1 MRPDNE
7 LEPRDPRVYLAI
19 ERTFLS
25 WIRTGL
31 AMMGFGFIVARF
43 GVFLRE
49 MGMVGTNPPPES
61 AGLSVYVGTALV
73 FLGVAVNLFAVIIHV
88 RMVGRW
94 NRGDRIARKPSAL
107 GIAIATVVG
116 HSVRVARANPIHA
129 LRYE

>member
-1 MRPDNE
+1 MPPADE
-7 LEPRDPRVYLAI
+7 LEPRDPRVYLAL

-31 AMMGFGFIVARF
+31 ALMGFGFIVARF

-49 MGMVGTNPPPES
+49 MGMAGANPPPES

-73 FLGVAVNLFAVIIHV
+73 FLGVAVNVFAVIVHV

-107 GIAIATVVG
+107 GIAIGILLAAAGAVMGVYLL
-116 HSVRVARANPIHA
+116 VYR
-129 LRYE
+129 